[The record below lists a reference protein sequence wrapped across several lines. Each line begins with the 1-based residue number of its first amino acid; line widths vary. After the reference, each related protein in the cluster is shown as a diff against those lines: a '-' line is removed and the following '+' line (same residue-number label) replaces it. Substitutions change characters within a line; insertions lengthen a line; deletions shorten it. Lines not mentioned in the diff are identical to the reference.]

1 MSKRGMDSQG
11 GEERYGAMEGQGNDA
26 GVEKPQAATAAQL
39 ARRKILNAKGRG
51 TPRGARA
58 GSPAVAGP
66 PAANPFQ
73 QQSFQAFQPQQS
85 SFEFNVPGSTPA
97 PTFGA
102 APQQH
107 GGMFGAQPK
116 NTPSFGGFGNGQANG
131 TPAQSFGSNASAQ
144 LQTNGFAPSAS
155 FAGFGQSQNTTT
167 TPASSFTF
175 GQTPS
180 QSQEQPKSNPFAT
193 PASNAF
199 ANLGTQQPQ
208 QNGTSFGQSQ
218 QEATS
223 QPSAPIFNF
232 GQSQTPAEKSATAGL
247 FGATT
252 AASQPN
258 GTTPA
263 PASTGLFG
271 SQPAAAPATTPGE
284 SIFSGLNSTS
294 STLKPNMFSSQQP
307 SRSPSPFGEPQQNGT
322 ETPKPATNPFA
333 NFSSQPKTN
342 GEQTSQPS
350 TSFFAAPKDAQAN
363 GVSTPMPAT
372 PFAGF
377 NFGQAKQQ
385 EVNRSDKEEGAAQ
398 KKPVFSF
405 GQTPSKPEQTSKASM
420 FGSQTPSQAPATSP
434 FKFNA
439 SQQEDTSMVTPGN
452 TPQKPSFQPPN
463 SFNTAAGQSEASTSH
478 HEPDQSSRISN
489 AGNSIFDRISRDPP
503 PVNQTAFSFSTPGGS
518 TSVEREDLTSSVTGK
533 SLFDH
538 ISSRD
543 PKPQSQQSANAPPI
557 SFGQADNSTTF
568 SHKDVQGSAMS
579 AQPASTRAEP
589 QLSQPARAL
598 FYASSS
604 TSTVSADRKKLKLL
618 NEGLVSH
625 LKTQDPN
632 KDWTVLFQ
640 YYIQQAANVMGSEAV
655 RMPTA
660 ATQPSAPKSFMPPPP
675 ASIQHTSMQ
684 PKAPTTPSQPSASST
699 GSFGIMQHPPP
710 GQRAS
715 ATKTPSASN
724 IFSQAAQPP
733 ATAPVNRKRSAD
745 GDITAPATEQRAK
758 PDVSYTKLP
767 ETASNTAKLFASTLD
782 KQKAPASASN
792 LTTNGGAS
800 NTFKPSTAFSFGA
813 STLARNAGGSTETPA
828 TSFKPT
834 PAAVPVKPVEDP
846 KTPAFGF
853 KPPAPAGTSMTN
865 GGFKPLFAAPP
876 AAGASSFL
884 SAFGKKADAS
894 LEEAKRKR
902 MDEDYDSDEDD
913 KASWEAKDKAEQEAK
928 RRKIEEAAKSAS
940 GFKVPTAGSSASSA
954 PFAFN
959 VPAAVD
965 ASTQHDES
973 SNPNAGKSM
982 FDRLSPAD
990 KTPAPAATPSL
1001 FSASI
1006 SKPTSM
1012 NNLFSPKPGLSS
1024 GFKFG
1029 APTPAKDAATAEK
1042 EQGTGDKAWTPN
1054 TPIKFSSTSTAIES
1068 TTPAAP
1074 PPAFSNLFGASNKTP
1089 AQNSE
1094 TGKLAPPALGFTF
1107 GAPKGV
1113 STDVSRATTPG
1124 VTTDGEASVAGD
1136 NPEGEPSEQ
1145 QIDQQVEDMTALMPA
1160 ERADEDVLFEASMAK
1175 AQKVDQK
1182 QDDNGN
1188 NVTAYVDRGKGP
1200 LYILKNK
1207 STGKIRMLM
1216 KIPPLGRLAMNF
1228 SPIPGMNYTCAPGR
1242 KIVLATFL
1250 DHFDNNKERAGRPS
1264 SWSIQVRE
1272 PKDAQEIARIL
1283 TEAVQ

>member
-11 GEERYGAMEGQGNDA
+11 GEERYGAMEGQGNDG

-102 APQQH
+102 APQQN
-107 GGMFGAQPK
+107 GGMFGAQPN

-131 TPAQSFGSNASAQ
+131 TPAQSFGSNASAKP
-144 LQTNGFAPSAS
+144 QTNGFAPSAS
-155 FAGFGQSQNTTT
+155 FAGFGQSQNITT

-193 PASNAF
+193 PASNPF

-208 QNGTSFGQSQ
+208 QNGTSFGQGQ

-223 QPSAPIFNF
+223 KPSASIFSF
-232 GQSQTPAEKSATAGL
+232 GQSQTPTEKAATAGL
-247 FGATT
+247 FAATT

-271 SQPAAAPATTPGE
+271 SQPAAAPAITPGE

-307 SRSPSPFGEPQQNGT
+307 SRSPSPFEEPQQNGT

-342 GEQTSQPS
+342 GEQPS
-350 TSFFAAPKDAQAN
+350 NSLFAAPKQSQIN
-363 GVSTPMPAT
+363 GESTPKPAA
-372 PFAGF
+372 PFTGF

-385 EVNRSDKEEGAAQ
+385 EADRSGEEYGTAQ
-398 KKPVFSF
+398 KQKSEFSF
-405 GQTPSKPEQTSKASM
+405 GQTPSRPEQTPKANM
-420 FGSQTPSQAPATSP
+420 IGSQTPSQVPATSP

-452 TPQKPSFQPPN
+452 TPQKPVFQPPN
-463 SFNTAAGQSEASTSH
+463 TFNTAAGQSEASTSH
-478 HEPDQSSRISN
+478 HEPEQSSRTSN
-489 AGNSIFDRISRDPP
+489 AGNSMFDRISRDPTP
-503 PVNQTAFSFSTPGGS
+503 SANKPAFSFSTPGGS

-533 SLFDH
+533 SLFDRT
-538 ISSRD
+538 SPRD
-543 PKPQSQQSANAPPI
+543 PEPQSQQSANAPPI
-557 SFGQADNSTTF
+557 SSGQADDSTTF

-579 AQPASTRAEP
+579 AQPALTRAEP
-589 QLSQPARAL
+589 RLSQPARAL

-604 TSTVSADRKKLKLL
+604 TSTVPADRKKLKLL
-618 NEGLVSH
+618 NEGLMSH

-640 YYIQQAANVMGSEAV
+640 CYIQQAAIVMGSEAV

-660 ATQPSAPKSFMPPPP
+660 AAQPLAPNPSMPPPP

-684 PKAPTTPSQPSASST
+684 PKAPTTPFQPSASST
-699 GSFGIMQHPPP
+699 GSFGIMQYPPP
-710 GQRAS
+710 GRSAS
-715 ATKTPSASN
+715 AMKTPSASN

-745 GDITAPATEQRAK
+745 GNITAPATEQRAK
-758 PDVSYTKLP
+758 PDISYPKLP

-782 KQKAPASASN
+782 KQKAPASASDP
-792 LTTNGGAS
+792 TTNGGAS
-800 NTFKPSTAFSFGA
+800 NAFKPSTTFSFGA
-813 STLARNAGGSTETPA
+813 STPARNAGDSAETPA
-828 TSFKPT
+828 ISFKPT
-834 PAAVPVKPVEDP
+834 SPAVLVKPAEDP

-853 KPPAPAGTSMTN
+853 KPAAPIGTSMTN
-865 GGFKPLFAAPP
+865 GGFKPSFAAPP

-928 RRKIEEAAKSAS
+928 RRKIEEATKSAS

-973 SNPNAGKSM
+973 SNPNAGRSM

-1012 NNLFSPKPGLSS
+1012 NNLFSPKAGLSS

-1054 TPIKFSSTSTAIES
+1054 TPIKFSNTSAATES

-1074 PPAFSNLFGASNKTP
+1074 PPAFSNLFGASKTP
-1089 AQNSE
+1089 AHNSE

-1136 NPEGEPSEQ
+1136 NSEGEPSEQ
-1145 QIDQQVEDMTALMPA
+1145 QTDQQVDDMTALMPA

-1207 STGKIRMLM
+1207 STGKVRMLM